1 MMLLIIS
8 EGSRAAMSSVNWNVN
23 KIAAG
28 GGMNQ
33 FAAFSSFL
41 AELFIFK
48 TISNGDKKLIPGLIS
63 DRVKQ
68 NKKRNENEN
77 ENDAILTSRRRL
89 RL

>member
-28 GGMNQ
+28 GGMNR

-77 ENDAILTSRRRL
+77 DAILTSRRRL